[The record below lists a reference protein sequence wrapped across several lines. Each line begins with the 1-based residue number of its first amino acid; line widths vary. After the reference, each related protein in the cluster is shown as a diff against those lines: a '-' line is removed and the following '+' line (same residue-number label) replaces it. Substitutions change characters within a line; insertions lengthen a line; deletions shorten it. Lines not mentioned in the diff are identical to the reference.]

1 MSINSKYY
9 SEDIKN
15 VQKITFNI
23 LGNEEVK
30 RYSSVRKDP
39 FGINVADS
47 YDNYEPKK
55 GGLVDLRLGTC
66 DIFYH
71 VQHVV

>member
-15 VQKITFNI
+15 VDKVIFNI
-23 LGNEEVK
+23 FGNDEVK
-30 RYSSVRKDP
+30 NYSSVRKDP

-47 YDNYEPKK
+47 YDNY
-55 GGLVDLRLGTC
+55 
-66 DIFYH
+66 IYH
-71 VQHVV
+71 VLHVV